1 MGRKSILIDE
11 EIELPTQFQ
20 DILNETQKNE
30 SGEPAVLVWKPFM
43 NMCSTIQIAEAMAGS
58 FLSDETWKKVSF
70 FLSLL
75 ISFILFS
82 KHHIYI
88 YMSYSIK
95 LLFF

>member
-1 MGRKSILIDE
+1 MGRRSILIDE

-30 SGEPAVLVWKPFM
+30 TGKPAVLVWKPFM

-58 FLSDETWKKVSF
+58 FLSGETWKKVSF
-70 FLSLL
+70 FLSFFL
-75 ISFILFS
+75 SFFILFS

-88 YMSYSIK
+88 YE
-95 LLFF
+95 L